1 METTY
6 NPSFEPR
13 ESFDNNPIALWRSAP
28 LERSAT
34 FSTVFGAV
42 SQAIQHT
49 LRNELP
55 PLHFSVPDRLS
66 DPRRTL
72 PILVYAA
79 SNPSPRYH
87 GREFTYDVL
96 NPRMMGGFWWTA
108 AKSLP
113 ALLAPIYEDLLA
125 AGQPELARAYAPRRY
140 RRILAAVRRRKELV
154 DRILS
159 AETSLVNDLI
169 NFSIAIRH
177 ARRPL
182 AAHLR
187 LMANWGS
194 TLRRIYPGLDA
205 SGLAL
210 KLFRIATR
218 TLAAAMPPD
227 GDLPVAQ
234 AQTNLI
240 PMPLRNAPKAPLE
253 FPRLRNAA

>member
-1 METTY
+1 METSHD
-6 NPSFEPR
+6 PSSELR

-28 LERSAT
+28 LERSAA
-34 FSTVFGAV
+34 FSAVFGAI
-42 SQAIQHT
+42 SQSIQCT

-55 PLHFSVPDRLS
+55 PLYFSLPDRLS
-66 DPRRTL
+66 DPRRAL
-72 PILVYAA
+72 PLLVYAA
-79 SNPSPRYH
+79 SGPSPRYH

-108 AKSLP
+108 AKFLP
-113 ALLAPIYEDLLA
+113 TLLTPIHNGLLE
-125 AGQPELARAYAPRRY
+125 AGQLELARAYAPRRY
-140 RRILAAVRRRKELV
+140 RRILASVRRRKEFV

-187 LMANWGS
+187 LMASWGF

-205 SGLAL
+205 SPLVQ
-210 KLFRIATR
+210 KLFTIATR
-218 TLAAAMPPD
+218 TLAAALPPD
-227 GDLPVAQ
+227 GDLPVAH

-240 PMPLRNAPKAPLE
+240 PMP
-253 FPRLRNAA
+253 FRNAA